1 MSAAANDNDK
11 MVVQLTASDLRQLI
25 RGELEQFQRESAA
38 PVPESK
44 WADATTAAKHFGVT
58 RQTIRSWVRL
68 GAPATQIGT
77 STHPQYRIDLVE
89 FDRWVRSQKAKAK

>member
-1 MSAAANDNDK
+1 MSIDDER
-11 MVVQLTASDLRQLI
+11 MIVTLTVGELRALI
-25 RGELEQFQRESAA
+25 RDGIERHSKAARSA
-38 PVPESK
+38 ESK

-89 FDRWVRSQKAKAK
+89 FDRWVRSQKARP